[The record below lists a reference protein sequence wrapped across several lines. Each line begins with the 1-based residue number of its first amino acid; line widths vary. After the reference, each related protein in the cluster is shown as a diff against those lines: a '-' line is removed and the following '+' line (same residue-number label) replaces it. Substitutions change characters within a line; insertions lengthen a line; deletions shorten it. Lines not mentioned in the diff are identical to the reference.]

1 MTYYLGVDLGTTFTA
16 AAVWRDGR
24 VEVSSLGNRAPAI
37 PSVVLLREDEEVL
50 IGEAADR
57 RGATEPHRVAR
68 EFKRRVGD
76 PTPIIVGGTPY
87 SADALTAKLLRS
99 VVDHVTEAEGG
110 PPAGLAICHPANW
123 GEFKKDLLRQA
134 ITLADLEQDVATIT
148 EPEAAAIHYA
158 SQERIES
165 GALIGVYDL
174 GGGTFDAAVL
184 RKADAGWEILG
195 EPQGVERLGGV
206 DFDEA
211 VFRHVVGVIG
221 EPYDQL
227 DPEDPTA
234 RAAVARLR
242 QECVDAKEALSADT
256 DVSIPVLLPTVQTEV
271 RLTRGEFEQ
280 MVRPRLG
287 DSLAAL
293 RRALR
298 LADVEPED
306 VTAVLLVGGS
316 SRIPLVAQLV
326 GSELG
331 RPVAVDAHPKYGIAL
346 GAAMIAAEHGSGG
359 TAVTQEVKEMAE
371 PMPAPM
377 PVPIP
382 SAPSDPG
389 PPAEP
394 AQPVDPEPIAHVP
407 DPAETERTAY
417 VPDPAET
424 EPVASVTD
432 TPETAETTPMPVAE
446 GGGAGYGDYDRG
458 YGGGGGGDSY
468 GAGGGD
474 VGDNGSGSKPPYAL
488 IAGGIAI
495 VVLLIIAVLW
505 LGRGDDDNPET
516 QTTGNEGGTTAELD
530 DTTTTADDTTT
541 TSSSTTSTT
550 QPEFQ
555 EPYVEITGVELYDG
569 QYRVHFRLHGFQ
581 PTQPGPHT
589 HFFLSPTYAPEN
601 AGTNGEPKGDWHL
614 TYETET
620 FLTEYGPDDAAN
632 RGANQ
637 MCAVVADAGHNVA
650 DRDRE
655 LDEATRSG
663 NCWSLPDH

>member
-99 VVDHVTEAEGG
+99 VVDQVTQAEGG
-110 PPAGLAICHPANW
+110 PPAGLAVCHPANW
-123 GEFKKDLLRQA
+123 GDFKKDLVRQA
-134 ITLADLEQDVATIT
+134 IALADLDQDVATIT

-158 SQERIES
+158 SQERIEP
-165 GALIGVYDL
+165 GAVIAVYDL

-184 RKADAGWEILG
+184 RKAQAGWEILG

-211 VFRHVVGVIG
+211 VFRHVVSVIG
-221 EPYDQL
+221 EPFDQL
-227 DPEDPTA
+227 DPDDPTA

-242 QECVDAKEALSADT
+242 QECVEAKEALSADT

-271 RLTRGEFEQ
+271 RLTRAEFEQ

-293 RRALR
+293 QRALR
-298 LADVEPED
+298 LAGVAPED

-359 TAVTQEVKEMAE
+359 TAVTQEVREMAE

-382 SAPSDPG
+382 PPQ

-394 AQPVDPEPIAHVP
+394 AQPVNPEPVAHVP
-407 DPAETERTAY
+407 DPAETA
-417 VPDPAET
+417 
-424 EPVASVTD
+424 PVANVTD
-432 TPETAETTPMPVAE
+432 TSDTAETTPMPVA
-446 GGGAGYGDYDRG
+446 GGEGAGYGDYDRG
-458 YGGGGGGDSY
+458 YGGGGDGDGYGG
-468 GAGGGD
+468 GGVGGGD
-474 VGDNGSGSKPPYAL
+474 DDGSRPKPPFAL
-488 IAGGIAI
+488 IAGGIAV
-495 VVLLIIAVLW
+495 VVLLILAVLW
-505 LGRGDDDNPET
+505 LGRDDDGPET
-516 QTTGNEGGTTAELD
+516 RTTGNGNGTTTTTEPD
-530 DTTTTADDTTT
+530 DTTTTADETTT

-550 QPEFQ
+550 EPEFQ
-555 EPYVEITGVELYDG
+555 EPYVEITGVELQGERYL
-569 QYRVHFRLHGFQ
+569 VHFQLHGFTPSQ
-581 PTQPGPHT
+581 AELHT
-589 HFFLSPTYAPEN
+589 HFFLSPNYEPQN
-601 AGTNGEPKGDWHL
+601 AGNNGEPSGDWHL

-620 FLTEYGPDDAAN
+620 FLTKYGPGNSD
-632 RGANQ
+632 GATE
-637 MCAVVADAGHNVA
+637 MCAVVADSGHNVA
-650 DRDRE
+650 DRHRE
-655 LDEATRSG
+655 MEGNRSG
-663 NCWSLPDH
+663 NCWPLP